1 MPRREPPQLSGWG
14 RIPGPGREVFS
25 ENLRRLTEDAVLS
38 RGLGRSYGDSAL
50 PPPGVLDV
58 ATTTLADRILSFDR
72 TTGWMRAEAGLS
84 LRELNRLFLCRNWFV
99 PVTPGT
105 QYVTLGGMVA
115 ADVHGKNHHVEGTFG
130 AHVGALLLRVA
141 SGRIIDCSPSSESE
155 LFWATVGGMGLTGHI
170 LEVEFRM
177 RAIPTPWIFEERE
190 RFENIDGLIDGLK
203 RSAKEWPFTVGWID
217 GVARGRRLGRGLLTR
232 GRWEQPKEAPSTPP
246 PELTRIA
253 VPFEFPNWALNKW
266 SIRGFNS
273 LVYHTQSWTGSRTSH
288 PEEFFYPLD
297 KILRW
302 NRIYGSRGF
311 TQYQCVLPDTA
322 GPAAARRFLEVL
334 MESGGADSF
343 LCVIKDCSAQ
353 GKGML
358 SFPRPGISIALDLAV
373 HPGTQRI
380 VDRLNEA

>member
-253 VPFEFPNWALNKW
+253 VPFEFPNWALNK
-266 SIRGFNS
+266 
-273 LVYHTQSWTGSRTSH
+273 
-288 PEEFFYPLD
+288 
-297 KILRW
+297 
-302 NRIYGSRGF
+302 
-311 TQYQCVLPDTA
+311 
-322 GPAAARRFLEVL
+322 
-334 MESGGADSF
+334 
-343 LCVIKDCSAQ
+343 
-353 GKGML
+353 
-358 SFPRPGISIALDLAV
+358 
-373 HPGTQRI
+373 
-380 VDRLNEA
+380 